1 MPPGIVWGSPGT
13 TISNATHS
21 TMRAG
26 RGARSPPWDPHGIVV
41 AGSIESR
48 FPERARRCSFRSP
61 VMPCRVPARLHFL
74 CAANCCVLHW
84 LFGVRRSS
92 RREEDPQPERTAM
105 PVRQISPTCRSVSGT
120 PEISESPQQRR
131 SAGGTKACSKT
142 VVGGASS
149 RRS

>member
-21 TMRAG
+21 TMQAG

-48 FPERARRCSFRSP
+48 FPERARQCSFRSP

-92 RREEDPQPERTAM
+92 RREGDPQPERTAM
-105 PVRQISPTCRSVSGT
+105 PVRQSPADLPLRERNTRD
-120 PEISESPQQRR
+120 QRIAAATAKCWR
-131 SAGGTKACSKT
+131 NKGLL
-142 VVGGASS
+142 
-149 RRS
+149 